1 MGKIVVIGDKYTVT
15 LFKLLGTE
23 AEEVSDPSIVDEI
36 IRKYSKREDVDLV
49 LLTQDLYQPAREK
62 VEEVLKSM
70 NKPIV
75 SIIPSPFSE
84 MKPLDVRKMI
94 MQALGFG

>member
-1 MGKIVVIGDKYTVT
+1 MIIGDKYTINLFRLIGVEGEIVENPST
-15 LFKLLGTE
+15 LV
-23 AEEVSDPSIVDEI
+23 EVLK
-36 IRKYSKREDVDLV
+36 KYSKREDIDLI
-49 LLTQDLYQPAREK
+49 LLTQDLYEPAREK
-62 VEEVLKSM
+62 VEEVLRAIQR
-70 NKPIV
+70 PIV